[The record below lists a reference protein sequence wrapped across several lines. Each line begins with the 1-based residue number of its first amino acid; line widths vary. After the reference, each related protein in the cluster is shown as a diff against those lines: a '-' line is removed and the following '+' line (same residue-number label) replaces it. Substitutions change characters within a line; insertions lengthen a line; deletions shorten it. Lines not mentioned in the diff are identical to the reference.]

1 MGKSRKYSAH
11 VVKRESGFSAEIHR
25 RMTSKKQV
33 VTKHKDGFAS
43 EAEAQAWVDVELQ
56 TFLERLSEQS
66 KLRAEKRAKD
76 QEYDLI

>member
-1 MGKSRKYSAH
+1 MGKSRKYTAH
-11 VVKRESGFSAEIHR
+11 IVKKESGFTSEIHR

-33 VTKHKDGFAS
+33 VTKHQDGFKT
-43 EAEAQAWVDVELQ
+43 EAEAQAWADTELQ

-66 KLRAEKRAKD
+66 KARAEKRAKD